1 MQTVLALTL
10 AAAVAYVAPVAA
22 TPPGCSQSYNGEF
35 QITVVKPNTVR
46 RLAARD
52 NTCGQEGYLTLRLE
66 NGQLIDSKGRLGYI
80 ASNYQFQFDG
90 PPQENADSVGGYS
103 ACNNGSLA
111 LKESDVFYQC
121 LSGDFYNLYDR
132 SWAPQCSP
140 IFIDLLPCS
149 QGAPAHPGA
158 PASTGSPV
166 SQIGDGQPQAP
177 SATTRIPV
185 SQIPDGQPQAP
196 TATSRVPVSQI
207 PDGQPQNPV
216 HNTYQPTG
224 KPITQIPDGQPQ
236 APTGMMKPSGGPGSK
251 TYPETTAT
259 SPPLAAGASRS
270 GAGLICASII
280 ATLTMAML
288 V

>member
-1 MQTVLALTL
+1 MQTVIALAL
-10 AAAVAYVAPVAA
+10 AAAAYVAPVAA
-22 TPPGCSQSYNGEF
+22 SPPGCSPSYSGEF
-35 QITVVKPNTVR
+35 QITVVKPNSVR
-46 RLAARD
+46 KLAARS
-52 NTCGQEGYLTLRLE
+52 NTCGQDGYLTLKLE

-111 LKESDVFYQC
+111 LRESDVFYQC

-132 SWAPQCSP
+132 PWAPQCSP
-140 IFIDLLPCS
+140 ILIDLLPCG
-149 QGAPAHPGA
+149 QGSPAHPGA
-158 PASTGSPV
+158 PAQSGSPV

-196 TATSRVPVSQI
+196 TATARVPVSQI

-216 HNTYQPTG
+216 HNTYQQPSR
-224 KPITQIPDGQPQ
+224 PVTQIPDGQPQ
-236 APTGMMKPSGGPGSK
+236 APTGILKPSAGSGTK
-251 TYPETTAT
+251 PSSEMTPS
-259 SPPLAAGASRS
+259 SPPLTAGASQS
-270 GAGLICASII
+270 SVGIISAFSITAFII
-280 ATLTMAML
+280 ALL